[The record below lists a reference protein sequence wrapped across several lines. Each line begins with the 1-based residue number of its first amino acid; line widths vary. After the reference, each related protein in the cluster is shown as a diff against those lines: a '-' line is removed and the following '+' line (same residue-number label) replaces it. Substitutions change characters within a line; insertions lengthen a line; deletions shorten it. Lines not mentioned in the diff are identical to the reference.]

1 MTNESPAEIYSK
13 HLYGSK
19 ERYKANNGSRDEQV
33 AYLMWARQLT
43 SLAVNR
49 FKWVNMPD
57 TIDVRFLEM
66 TLFHQALAVFYY
78 NKDLDAYLAVQ
89 GAGTGYAN
97 FIQNPVSFN
106 IIAPGMNFAGDP
118 TQQIQSP
125 AFLSAYN
132 PATDYEKLGKDPAM
146 CGFPIWANYL
156 RIPDLDMIEIYARRL
171 AMVDRTIEINTVNA
185 RQPKVI
191 KASQGDQLTLTNISR
206 QQDNGSNIIVINGS
220 SVDMDSIDVLDLGID
235 VKQLTELSL
244 LKARMWNEVMGLL
257 GIDNSNQDK
266 KERLVA
272 SEVDA
277 NNGQTDSFRFI
288 QLNARKQACE
298 WINKVFPDLD
308 IDVEFNVEVE
318 AMAKQVA
325 MANQIQ
331 EPTGKEENPNG

>member
-1 MTNESPAEIYSK
+1 MTNESPAEMYSK

-49 FKWVNMPD
+49 FKWINMPK

-78 NKDLDAYLAVQ
+78 NEKLGAYLAVQ
-89 GAGTGYAN
+89 GVGTGYAN

-125 AFLSAYN
+125 AFLSAFN
-132 PATDYEKLGKDPAM
+132 PATDYEKIGKDAKK

-156 RIPDLDMIEIYARRL
+156 RIPDIDMIEIYARRL

-185 RQPKVI
+185 RQPKVL

-206 QQDNGSNIIVINGS
+206 QQDNGSNIIVVNGS

-298 WINKVFPDLD
+298 WINDTFPDLD
-308 IDVEFNVEVE
+308 IDVEYNVEVE